1 MEREILK
8 IFKKNSGFLQ
18 SKELKTRTEWRV
30 LEKMLADNS
39 VSKVKRG
46 LYRLND
52 FGFDMQPMEVAKI
65 IPCGVYCLFTAF
77 RFYELSTYIPF
88 EFHIAVSR
96 NKKVNLPDYPPIRV
110 YYLTDKI
117 YQLGITEADWNGAK
131 VKMYDLEKTVCDAIR
146 FRKKVG
152 IDTTSEI
159 LKNYLKRTDKDLD
172 KLVRYARALRIEK
185 FVRETITLML

>member
-1 MEREILK
+1 MEQDILK
-8 IFKKNSGFLQ
+8 IFNENSGFLQ
-18 SKELKTRTEWRV
+18 SKELKNRTEWRV
-30 LEKMLADNS
+30 LEKMLENNS

-52 FGFDMQPMEVAKI
+52 FSFDMQPMEVTKI
-65 IPCGVYCLFTAF
+65 VPCGVYCLFTAF

-88 EFHIAVSR
+88 EFHIAITQ
-96 NKKVNLPDYPPIRV
+96 NKKVNLPDYPPIKI
-110 YYLTDKI
+110 YYLIEKI
-117 YQLGITEADWNGAK
+117 YQLGITEVDWNGAK
-131 VKMYDLEKTVCDAIR
+131 VKMYDLEKSVCDAIR

-159 LKNYLKRTDKDLD
+159 LRNYLKRRDKDLD
-172 KLVRYARALRIEK
+172 KLVRYARILRIEK